1 MFIKILLSRPA
12 DVYSYMFAYHS
23 LLLRANMFSKIKM
36 FYYEVPTRA
45 IVNIDKIISA
55 NKNSELQSISGNGH
69 CPLTLLLK

>member
-36 FYYEVPTRA
+36 FYYEVPTRL
-45 IVNIDKIISA
+45 INNISA

>member
-12 DVYSYMFAYHS
+12 DVYSYKFAYHS

-45 IVNIDKIISA
+45 IVNIDK
-55 NKNSELQSISGNGH
+55 QH
-69 CPLTLLLK
+69 